1 LYQSLLYYLTNQNTF
16 FAGFIPNHLVRTKYV
31 RYFHP
36 ENTLITKYQYF
47 ITKQETIIST
57 NNSNISTN
65 NSNISTNNSNISI
78 NNSNISTNDPN
89 ISTNNSG
96 ISTNNSNISLNVPNM
111 RTNNSGIISN
121 KFNLLR
127 KTALISGY
135 KAFVSVCTLFR
146 EWNKAFLFKSDLF
159 LRKK

>member
-1 LYQSLLYYLTNQNTF
+1 MYQSLLYYLTNQNTF

-31 RYFHP
+31 RHFHP
-36 ENTLITKYQYF
+36 ENTLIAKYQYF
-47 ITKQETIIST
+47 IIKWETIIST

-65 NSNISTNNSNISI
+65 NS
-78 NNSNISTNDPN
+78 
-89 ISTNNSG
+89 G
-96 ISTNNSNISLNVPNM
+96 ISLNVPNI
-111 RTNNSGIISN
+111 RTNYSGIISN

-159 LRKK
+159 LRKE